1 MVKFLTFNGTE
12 QTYHAWN
19 YASKYEQ
26 SLYGRRYNSCGEY
39 KDDKGNVQY
48 YKDQTDNYHQMN
60 YQAIWNQLYGQNW
73 SSNVTLH
80 YTYGYGYY
88 NEYKKKKNYQD
99 YGLSDTKFKS
109 DLTRK
114 KLMENN
120 LYGVVASINYDNKSN
135 YKATLGGGWNKYVG
149 DHWGEVLWTKEKV
162 PATNIT
168 ATGHGSL
175 TSISIQKNRGPSS
188 PVSTLT

>member
-1 MVKFLTFNGTE
+1 MVKLVTWNGTE

-39 KDDKGNVQY
+39 YDENGNVQY

-60 YQAIWNQLYGQNW
+60 YQAIWNQLYGQRW
-73 SSNVTLH
+73 STNVTLH

-88 NEYKKKKNYQD
+88 NEYKAGKNYAE
-99 YGLSDTKFKS
+99 YGLSKTKYES

-114 KLMENN
+114 KIMENN
-120 LYGVVASINYDNKSN
+120 LYGIVAGINYDNKEDF
-135 YKATLGGGWNKYVG
+135 KATLGGGWNKYVG
-149 DHWGEVLWTKEKV
+149 DHWGEVLWIRTR
-162 PATNIT
+162 
-168 ATGHGSL
+168 S
-175 TSISIQKNRGPSS
+175 TS
-188 PVSTLT
+188 STWL